1 LEKSESP
8 LQINRHTPSNKIL
21 DSLDTQ
27 SCFAKNTAKQNEKE
41 AELIRITQSL
51 NLAQEIAKI
60 GSWDYDVA
68 SDRVYC
74 SEALFTILGINYEEG
89 FAPKYA
95 DLLAMICPEDR
106 DVFDNHFQKTKYL
119 GRKMELEYRIQKL
132 DRSILTVNV
141 KAEAKKDGTGKI
153 NRIIGVLY
161 DISVHVQTENRLKES
176 EKKFEMIAGNLDV
189 GIWSMDYPTH
199 QLVYVSTAI
208 EKITGYC
215 AQFFIS
221 GKMDWTD
228 LIHPD
233 DIKNYHKLQVKRYK
247 GKMLHHQYR
256 ILNACGEV
264 KWLEDKTF
272 PILDSKGNLIR
283 LDGIIQDISER
294 KRTEEKINYFAYHDF
309 LTELPNRRRLDQKL
323 EKLIANYQVNKSKFA
338 LLSLD
343 MDRFKFVNDTLG
355 HGIGD
360 ALLVEISR
368 RLSTVSEDN
377 TVYRVGGDEF
387 TIIQQNPHEMDPI
400 SFGKEV
406 VSEIQRPFQ
415 IEGYDIHITT
425 SIGIGIFPDDGDSL
439 KKLQLS
445 SDIALYRSK
454 ELGKNN
460 VQLFTKALSI
470 EANKLFTLENDLRKA
485 TQKDQFILHYQ
496 SRVDT
501 LSGGIVGAEALIRW
515 NHPELGLVPPGEFI
529 PLAEETGVIN
539 EISMWVIQ
547 QVCKQLKE
555 WEGNGY
561 QLVPISINLSA
572 RTLMKADLVI
582 KIKENLSKYSISP
595 KLIEIEITED
605 SLINNEGSTLP
616 TIQHLR
622 DLGIAIAIDDF
633 GTGYSS
639 IGYLKKF
646 KVDFIKIDRSY
657 IKDLL
662 ENMEDSII
670 VQSIILLA
678 KGFQLKIVAEGVE
691 TEEQWERLKLLNCH
705 NIQGFL
711 FSKPVPA
718 EQFEGLLLK
727 DIEEMI
733 VK

>member
-1 LEKSESP
+1 LEKSELP
-8 LQINRHTPSNKIL
+8 IRTNQNIPTKMPGDLEHIRCYTKGIRM
-21 DSLDTQ
+21 
-27 SCFAKNTAKQNEKE
+27 QNEKE

-74 SEALFTILGINYEEG
+74 SEALFSILGIQFEEG

-95 DLLAMICPEDR
+95 DLLAMICLEDR
-106 DVFDNHFQKTKYL
+106 DIFDHYFQRTKNT
-119 GRKMELEYRIQKL
+119 GSKMDLEYSIQIL
-132 DRSILTVNV
+132 DHSIITVHV
-141 KAEAKKDGTGKI
+141 KAEAKLDNNGKV

-161 DISVHVQTENRLKES
+161 DISELVQTESRLKDS
-176 EKKFEMIAGNLDV
+176 EEKFEIIAKNLDV
-189 GIWSMDYPTH
+189 GIWSMDYPTKK
-199 QLVYVSTAI
+199 LVFASPALEVL
-208 EKITGYC
+208 TGYNG
-215 AQFFIS
+215 QSFITEQ
-221 GKMDWTD
+221 MEWED
-228 LIHPD
+228 LICPD
-233 DIKNYHKLQVKRYK
+233 DINEYRKLQANLHN
-247 GKMLHHQYR
+247 GEMLHHQYR
-256 ILNACGEV
+256 ILNAHGQV
-264 KWLEDKTF
+264 RWIEDKTF
-272 PILDSKGNLIR
+272 PVLNSKGNLIR

-294 KRTEEKINYFAYHDF
+294 KRNEEKVNYFAYHDF
-309 LTELPNRRRLDQKL
+309 LTELPNRRMLDQKL
-323 EKLIANYQVNKSKFA
+323 EQLIVDYQANKDDFA

-343 MDRFKFVNDTLG
+343 LDRFKFINDTLG

-360 ALLVEISR
+360 TLLCEVSR
-368 RLSTVSEDN
+368 RLSSISEDHA
-377 TVYRVGGDEF
+377 VFRVGGDEF
-387 TIIQQNPHEMDPI
+387 TIIHQNLLEKDPI
-400 SFGKEV
+400 AFGKELI
-406 VSEIQRPFQ
+406 SEIERPFQ
-415 IEGYDIHITT
+415 IQGYEIHITT
-425 SIGIGIFPDDGDSL
+425 SIGIGIFPCDGNSRDQ
-439 KKLQLS
+439 LQLS
-445 SDIALYRSK
+445 SDIALYRAK

-460 VQLFTKALSI
+460 VQLFTQSLSI
-470 EANKLFTLENDLRKA
+470 ETKKIFALEADLRKA
-485 TQKDQFILHYQ
+485 IHNDEFILHYQ
-496 SRVDT
+496 SRVET
-501 LSGGIVGAEALIRW
+501 KSGEIVGAEALIRW
-515 NHPELGLVPPGEFI
+515 NHPKLGLVPPGEFI

-572 RTLMKADLVI
+572 RTLMKADIVI

-605 SLINNEGSTLP
+605 SLINNEGSALP

-622 DLGIAIAIDDF
+622 DMGIAIAIDDF

-662 ENMEDSII
+662 ENMEDSTI

-705 NIQGFL
+705 YIQGFL

-718 EQFEGLLLK
+718 EQFEGLLQK
-727 DIEEMI
+727 DMEEMI